1 MPSTLVPPI
10 VISVF
15 YEALCPDS
23 RSFFTK
29 QLLPTFEKLPHL
41 IHINLVPYGKAKVSF
56 FGYRLLLL
64 ICYILWLF

>member
-1 MPSTLVPPI
+1 MPSTLVPPV

-41 IHINLVPYGKAKVSF
+41 VQINLVPYGKAKVSF
-56 FGYRLLLL
+56 FGHSILLL
-64 ICYILWLF
+64 IWHIPWLF